1 MFKFDEFVRVV
12 KIFVVVVLMLVFK
25 VNGKVFFRVIILIL
39 IRGVSVDVKMEL
51 DWINIVSL
59 VLIKIVK

>member
-1 MFKFDEFVRVV
+1 
-12 KIFVVVVLMLVFK
+12 MLVFK